1 MCVCLCYVVLCSRGD
16 ADSAVCTQWSGV
28 WQGQCWLS
36 FYLLFYFRW
45 REENEVLNIHV
56 RLGGLEVVTNIFYSW
71 YSLSKEFSLPPIQ
84 TYWIM
89 DEAQRFRRVSSDDRK
104 VHAAIQILFFLS
116 TMHLRGSSFLF
127 LCLLFFNQRESCK
140 RYLSQ
145 KSTKKVPRADAD
157 RRVRSTPW
165 RNFSGDSG
173 HAGHVRYQASHGI
186 DASFSLDKNGEETK
200 NDKGAVFH
208 FY

>member
-28 WQGQCWLS
+28 WEGQCWLP

-89 DEAQRFRRVSSDDRK
+89 DKAQRFRRVSSDDRK

-116 TMHLRGSSFLF
+116 TMYLRGSSFLF

-145 KSTKKVPRADAD
+145 KSKKKFLEQTLIAASVQRHDVIFPVTRDMQGMCD
-157 RRVRSTPW
+157 IK
-165 RNFSGDSG
+165 
-173 HAGHVRYQASHGI
+173 QATESMHL
-186 DASFSLDKNGEETK
+186 FL
-200 NDKGAVFH
+200 
-208 FY
+208 